1 MFSLQHLIRIR
12 LQEPPMAIDPTR
24 FCINRKIAP
33 RLSLEAFFQ
42 LVQRLG
48 LSKVELRNDMQ
59 SGKVTDDLSVAQLR
73 ALTDKYHIEIVTI
86 NALYP
91 FNRADEA
98 LLAKADAL
106 LQEAQAIGAKALVM
120 CPLNEGI
127 EISPQ
132 QTLEALQVLAPRFE
146 KYGIQGLVEPL
157 GFPVSSLRSAV
168 QTQKLIQQ
176 AKVPFKVLLD
186 TFHHHLYENAENEF
200 PQEIDINHIG
210 LVHLSGVEDT
220 RPTAQLTDE
229 ERIMLSDR
237 DVLNSVAQ
245 VKRLEML
252 GYKGVYAFEPFAS
265 SLETWSAKEI
275 EREIRQSIEL
285 LQA

>member
-1 MFSLQHLIRIR
+1 
-12 LQEPPMAIDPTR
+12 MAIDPTR

-33 RLSLEAFFQ
+33 ALSLEAFFQ

-48 LSKVELRNDMQ
+48 LSKVELRNDMA
-59 SGKVTDDLSVAQLR
+59 GGEVTDDLSVAELR
-73 ALTDKYHIEIVTI
+73 ALTEKYHIEIVTI

-91 FNRADEA
+91 FNRADDT
-98 LLAKADAL
+98 LLAKAEAML
-106 LQEAQAIGAKALVM
+106 KEAQAIGAKALVM

-127 EISPQ
+127 ARTPQ
-132 QTLEALQVLAPRFE
+132 QTLEALQLLAPRFAE
-146 KYGIQGLVEPL
+146 YGIQGLVEPL

-168 QTQKLIQQ
+168 QTQKLIKQ
-176 AKVPFKVLLD
+176 AGVPFKLLLD

-200 PQEIDINHIG
+200 PLEIEVNQIG

-220 RPTAQLTDE
+220 RPTAQLTDD

-252 GYKGVYAFEPFAS
+252 GYKGVYAFEPFS
-265 SLETWSAKEI
+265 SELEKWGAKEI
-275 EREIRQSIEL
+275 EREVRQSIEL

>member
-1 MFSLQHLIRIR
+1 
-12 LQEPPMAIDPTR
+12 MAIDPTR
-24 FCINRKIAP
+24 FCINRKISPA
-33 RLSLEAFFQ
+33 LSIEAFFQ

-48 LSKVELRNDMQ
+48 LSKVELRNDMTG
-59 SGKVTDDLSVAQLR
+59 GKVTDDLSASQLR
-73 ALTDKYHIEIVTI
+73 ALADKYHIEIVTI

-91 FNRADEA
+91 FNRPDEA
-98 LLAKADAL
+98 LLAKATAL
-106 LQEAQAIGAKALVM
+106 LQEAKAIGAKALVM

-127 EISPQ
+127 AISPE
-132 QTLEALQVLAPRFE
+132 QTQEAMQKLAPLFAE
-146 KYGIQGLVEPL
+146 YGIQGYVEPL

-168 QTQKLIQQ
+168 LTQKLIAQ
-176 AKVPFKVLLD
+176 AEVPFKLLLD
-186 TFHHHLYENAENEF
+186 TFHHHLYENAEQEF
-200 PQEIDINHIG
+200 PQEIDVNRIG

-220 RPTAQLTDE
+220 RPTAELTDE

-252 GYKGVYAFEPFAS
+252 GYKGIYAFEPFS
-265 SLETWSAKEI
+265 SELEKWGAKEI
-275 EREIRQSIEL
+275 EREIRRSIEL

>member
-1 MFSLQHLIRIR
+1 
-12 LQEPPMAIDPTR
+12 MAIDPTR

-33 RLSLEAFFQ
+33 TLSIEAFFQ

-48 LSKVELRNDMQ
+48 LNKVELRNDMP
-59 SGKVTDDLSVAQLR
+59 SGNVTDNLSAAQLR
-73 ALTDKYHIEIVTI
+73 ALADKYHIEIETI

-91 FNRADEA
+91 FNRADDA
-98 LLAKADAL
+98 LLARADAL
-106 LQEAQAIGAKALVM
+106 LQEAKAIGAKALVM

-127 EISPQ
+127 SLAPQ
-132 QTLEALQVLAPRFE
+132 QTLEAMQTLAPRFAE
-146 KYGIQGLVEPL
+146 HGIQGYVEPL

-168 QTQKLIQQ
+168 QTQTLIKQ
-176 AKVPFKVLLD
+176 ADVPFKLLLD
-186 TFHHHLYENAENEF
+186 TFHHHLYEHAEQEF
-200 PQEIDINHIG
+200 PQEIDVNLIG

-220 RPTAQLTDE
+220 RPTDQLTDE

-252 GYKGVYAFEPFAS
+252 GYKGIYAFEPFS
-265 SLETWSAKEI
+265 SELEKWDAKKI
-275 EREIRQSIEL
+275 ECEIRHSIEL

>member
-252 GYKGVYAFEPFAS
+252 GYKGVYAFEPFS
-265 SLETWSAKEI
+265 SELETWNIAEI
-275 EREIRQSIEL
+275 ERQIRYSIEL
-285 LQA
+285 LKA

>member
-1 MFSLQHLIRIR
+1 
-12 LQEPPMAIDPTR
+12 MAIDPTR

-33 RLSLEAFFQ
+33 ALSLEAFFQ

-48 LSKVELRNDMQ
+48 LSKVELRNDMPG
-59 SGKVTDDLSVAQLR
+59 GKVTDGLSASQLR
-73 ALTDKYHIEIVTI
+73 SLADKYHIEIETI

-91 FNRADEA
+91 FNRPD
-98 LLAKADAL
+98 DAL
-106 LQEAQAIGAKALVM
+106 LSKAEAMLQEAKAIGAKALVM

-127 EISPQ
+127 AIAPEK
-132 QTLEALQVLAPRFE
+132 TLEALQILAPRFAE
-146 KYGIQGLVEPL
+146 YSIQGLVEPL

-168 QTQKLIQQ
+168 QTQKLIKQ
-176 AKVPFKVLLD
+176 AGVPFKLLLD
-186 TFHHHLYENAENEF
+186 TFHHHLYENAEQEF
-200 PQEIDINHIG
+200 PQEIEVNQIG

-220 RPTAQLTDE
+220 RPTAALTDE

-252 GYKGVYAFEPFAS
+252 GYKGIYAFEPFS
-265 SLETWSAKEI
+265 SELEKWGAKAI